1 MQLVIHIDVSLIYFI
16 SMQDLS
22 LDINESCCRNDA
34 YKHSFMN
41 DKISFSYAYLEY
53 ATFTWYFMSLLLWM
67 LCLTVFDMVNIF

>member
-1 MQLVIHIDVSLIYFI
+1 
-16 SMQDLS
+16 MQDLS

-67 LCLTVFDMVNIF
+67 CYA